1 MIKHI
6 FTTLIIA
13 VFALT
18 IFPSQIQA
26 EVVSPLTVQPTMM
39 TTTRAELFKQF
50 KWSQDCQ
57 DRYSM
62 HYKMGHS
69 TENEGLKFVEVTPTF
84 YILQIQCDHIEGA
97 AKLIGVYEFMYVKK
111 YTTTTRDE
119 ANSPKIP
126 NDYYIVENA
135 DSEEPIYKINPK
147 YAKLN
152 IKPVYK
158 TESFLKSGQLITF
171 NSKKFV
177 SKKYNLETK
186 KYDYNYEY
194 FSRTQIKGNPELQA
208 SPLIAIKNY
217 EPFNYMYPPKMLVN
231 GVNTD
236 TDYYSCGINEEFRIG
251 KNNRSVMSAVYY
263 TYDDSC
269 NTDEVKPMTDANY

>member
-6 FTTLIIA
+6 FITLTIA

-26 EVVSPLTVQPTMM
+26 EVVSPLTVQPSMI

-57 DRYSM
+57 DRYLI

-69 TENEGLKFVEVTPTF
+69 TENEGLKFIEVTPTF

-111 YTTTTRDE
+111 YTTTTKDE
-119 ANSPKIP
+119 VNSPKIP
-126 NDYYIVENA
+126 SDYYIIENA
-135 DSEEPIYKINPK
+135 DSEEPIYKVNPK
-147 YAKLN
+147 YAELN
-152 IKPVYK
+152 ISPVYK
-158 TESFLKSGQLITF
+158 TESFLKSGPLITF
-171 NSKKFV
+171 NSKRFV
-177 SKKYNLETK
+177 SKKYNYDTK
-186 KYDYNYEY
+186 KYDYSYEY
-194 FSRTQIKGNPELQA
+194 FSRTQIKGNPVAQSTPYL
-208 SPLIAIKNY
+208 AIRNF
-217 EPFNYMYPPKMLVN
+217 EPFNYMYPPMMKVN
-231 GVNTD
+231 GVSTE
-236 TDYYSCGINEEFRIG
+236 TDYRSCGIDEEFRIG

-263 TYDDSC
+263 TYDDVC
-269 NTDEVKPMTDANY
+269 NTDISEPMYNSNY